1 MASRI
6 GTAIHNGIENAWLN
20 NYRLAMAAIGLPQSV
35 IDRVRINP
43 KPTDMPE
50 DAIPIYLEQRLS
62 RQLGKWTVTGAFD
75 FVSEGRVQDF
85 KSTSVWAYQKQVN
98 TEKFAK
104 QGSIYRWLGS
114 NIITAD
120 ELDIH
125 WIFTD
130 WKGAMFKSD
139 TAYPPRRFLTQRIPL
154 LTLGDTEH
162 LITTKLAQIDQYW
175 NTDEADLPLCTD
187 EELWRSEPVFKYYK
201 NPEKTS
207 RSTKNFDTM
216 QDAYVRMAED
226 NNVGIVK
233 EVPGMVTACK
243 YCPAFAVCS
252 QKDSLIASGDL
263 IL

>member
-1 MASRI
+1 MTLRYANVSDVPLALAVFLATDSYQYNSDPNTVSATTLLKPIRQIVLPPRIPPGEGLTNLSDMMASRI

-35 IDRVRINP
+35 IDRIRINP
-43 KPTDMPE
+43 KLADMPE

-139 TAYPPRRFLTQRIPL
+139 TAYPPRRFLTQKIPL

-162 LITTKLAQIDQYW
+162 LITTKLALVSIAQ
-175 NTDEADLPLCTD
+175 LL
-187 EELWRSEPVFKYYK
+187 L
-201 NPEKTS
+201 
-207 RSTKNFDTM
+207 
-216 QDAYVRMAED
+216 YV
-226 NNVGIVK
+226 VK
-233 EVPGMVTACK
+233 R
-243 YCPAFAVCS
+243 
-252 QKDSLIASGDL
+252 